1 MIINIITTKL
11 QGKMRS
17 LSLFSVATNMEL
29 MLQGKMICP
38 DKWAYTYS
46 VLID

>member
-1 MIINIITTKL
+1 MIIKIITTKL

-29 MLQGKMICP
+29 ILQGKIICP
-38 DKWAYTYS
+38 QQWAYAYS
-46 VLID
+46 VSIN